1 MRHWLQ
7 VATRNWRT
15 RRLRAALA
23 VGAVALGVG
32 VVVWVTCCYESVRRS
47 VTDAVLEWIG
57 RSHIIIEPVEGVWAV
72 FDDSVEKEVASVPGV
87 AVTTLR
93 TREYVEAAPP
103 GAKDTSD
110 WERIEISGMIPEK
123 EEAFR
128 KYQIGE
134 GRFIKPADENGLLVE
149 RLLADEFHLHPGDQL
164 ALRPEDS
171 SKSTNFKILGIVERR
186 RASINQAPMVWG
198 RMIDV
203 QKLCKLPGKVKSVD
217 IMLHDPSVP
226 NIQKTAEQ
234 IRKLLDERR
243 SGPQSGDHGTSK
255 LEVKTTEAQLQ
266 KLAAAQGLL
275 QFIMT
280 ELGCVVL
287 LTAFFIILAA
297 MSMGVT
303 ERIAELGLLRS
314 VGVTRGQMMKF
325 VFAQM
330 LPLGLLGTLIGIPL
344 GLFLQAITLWAAPQY
359 LGRMAFSPTGIILG
373 VVGGIGTT
381 LLGAFIPAISASL
394 ISPAEALRAQASFR
408 AARWVIVCGVVALI
422 LLGILKWLLSSLA
435 RETIASFDFKSL
447 ASLITLYAA
456 GTAIVP
462 LVVFI
467 LGGPAARLAAKL
479 LRLGSGLLV
488 GDIKN
493 APFRSAAICSGLM
506 VGLSLIV
513 GLAVWGDSVK
523 AGWQFPKEFPDAML
537 YTYEA
542 IPLEMM
548 RPLANTPGVGQFTVT
563 DDFAFSLSKP
573 SFLRPFRILDE
584 FSRFLAI
591 DVDSGLPMVK

>member
-1 MRHWLQ
+1 
-7 VATRNWRT
+7 
-15 RRLRAALA
+15 
-23 VGAVALGVG
+23 
-32 VVVWVTCCYESVRRS
+32 
-47 VTDAVLEWIG
+47 
-57 RSHIIIEPVEGVWAV
+57 
-72 FDDSVEKEVASVPGV
+72 
-87 AVTTLR
+87 
-93 TREYVEAAPP
+93 
-103 GAKDTSD
+103 
-110 WERIEISGMIPEK
+110 
-123 EEAFR
+123 
-128 KYQIGE
+128 
-134 GRFIKPADENGLLVE
+134 
-149 RLLADEFHLHPGDQL
+149 
-164 ALRPEDS
+164 
-171 SKSTNFKILGIVERR
+171 
-186 RASINQAPMVWG
+186 
-198 RMIDV
+198 
-203 QKLCKLPGKVKSVD
+203 
-217 IMLHDPSVP
+217 
-226 NIQKTAEQ
+226 
-234 IRKLLDERR
+234 
-243 SGPQSGDHGTSK
+243 
-255 LEVKTTEAQLQ
+255 
-266 KLAAAQGLL
+266 
-275 QFIMT
+275 
-280 ELGCVVL
+280 
-287 LTAFFIILAA
+287 
-297 MSMGVT
+297 
-303 ERIAELGLLRS
+303 
-314 VGVTRGQMMKF
+314 
-325 VFAQM
+325 M

-422 LLGILKWLLSSLA
+422 LLAILKWLLNSLA
-435 RETIASFDFKSL
+435 RETIDSFDFKSL

-467 LGGPAARLAAKL
+467 LGGPAARLAAKV

-488 GDIKN
+488 GDIRN

-537 YTYEA
+537 YTYEP

-548 RPLANTPGVGQFTVT
+548 RPLAGMPGVGQFTVT

-591 DVDSGLPMVK
+591 DVDSGLPMVKLAFLEGSEREAREKLKAGGHMLITREFSQARKLHLGDSVKLWVEGVPATFKIAGVVASPGLDIAISYFNASTYFQTYAVGAVIGTLEDAERLFHRRYGKLILINFDFTKTQSANASKSLTLPSAAERKEAEKKISPTGRPTFALGPGPVPGDGPEEKVVNEMLRKIGYPPKAFVTARGLKQEIDRHIDRVTLLLAVIPLVGLVLSALGLANLMASSISSRSREIAVLRAVGLTRGQLARMVIAETLILGFFGSAGGVALGMGLARVSMTLTQALSGFSLPLSIPWAPVAGGAALAIILCLLAGLGPARRASRSDIISVLGEL